1 MTTEENKAAFLAIEY
16 HWHTIRHGF
25 MRQMEMPAKNEIE
38 RIYKEEIEPNF
49 LPNKV
54 CGSCYMDAVKVLIN
68 HFKV

>member
-1 MTTEENKAAFLAIEY
+1 MTHEENKTAFLAIEY

-25 MRQMEMPAKNEIE
+25 MRSMEGWVKDEIE

-54 CGSCYMDAVKVLIN
+54 CGSCYMDAVKVLIK